1 MRRFAGL
8 LSIFSIL
15 SLAPAGAQSPEYR
28 RPSAQQDQC
37 PQGRQIRAQKA
48 YPSTMTDCEV
58 LDADTAAENQRLQ
71 RKPMPSV
78 ARQPPKAPIAA
89 APTVP
94 AAPTSPVAVTS
105 PPPPQV
111 AAAPIQVPAAPAER
125 PVIQPE
131 QHADYEDRL
140 IGNWMVSAKQDRF
153 GDGGT
158 FVAATG
164 DGAIALVVRCLQ
176 KDLSIGVIEIGG
188 DPKPMEKGDY
198 YKMKFRVDA
207 QPIVDAGGLAISDRL
222 IQVKTDRPLAKSIRD
237 GKETA
242 LRLEDSRGVSSTH
255 VFNTRGSRSA
265 LLIYHENVRSI
276 DFPWRN
282 TKLALDLAITRG

>member
-1 MRRFAGL
+1 MRRVVISVFA
-8 LSIFSIL
+8 IL
-15 SLAPAGAQSPEYR
+15 SLAPAEAQSPEYR
-28 RPSAQQDQC
+28 RPAQQDQC
-37 PQGRQIRAQKA
+37 PQGRQIRAQKV

-71 RKPMPSV
+71 RRPVPSV
-78 ARQPPKAPIAA
+78 ARQAPKAPVGA
-89 APTVP
+89 APTTAP
-94 AAPTSPVAVTS
+94 AVPTSPVAVTS

-111 AAAPIQVPAAPAER
+111 AAAPIPAPAAPAER

-207 QPIVDAGGLAISDRL
+207 QPIVEASGLAISERL
-222 IQVKTDRPLAKSIRD
+222 IQVKTDRPLVKSIRD

-255 VFNTRGSRSA
+255 IFNTRGSRSA
-265 LLIYHENVRSI
+265 FADLSREC
-276 DFPWRN
+276 P
-282 TKLALDLAITRG
+282 LD